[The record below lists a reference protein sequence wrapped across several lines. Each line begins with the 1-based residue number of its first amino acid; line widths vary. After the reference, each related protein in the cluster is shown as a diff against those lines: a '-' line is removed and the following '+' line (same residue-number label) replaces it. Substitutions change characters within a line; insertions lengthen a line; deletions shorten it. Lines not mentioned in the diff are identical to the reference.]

1 VAAAARLCDDCRV
14 ATVVI
19 VDDHP
24 AFRASAR
31 RMLEHDG
38 FDVVGEAGDG
48 ASGIALTRDLD
59 PDVVLLDVALPDVSG
74 FDVAERLRADRSEV
88 VLISSHD
95 ETDLG
100 ARIHT
105 VGARAFIPKE
115 QLSSAAVRALLSD
128 TA

>member
-1 VAAAARLCDDCRV
+1 VAAAAWLCDDCGV

-31 RMLEHDG
+31 RMLEQDG

-59 PDVVLLDVALPDVSG
+59 PDVVLLDVNLPDVSG
-74 FDVAERLRADRSEV
+74 FEVAERLRPSRSEV
-88 VLISSHD
+88 LLTSSHD

-100 ARIHT
+100 ARINT

-115 QLSSAAVRALLSD
+115 RLSSAAVRAVLGGSL
-128 TA
+128 